1 MKVNV
6 VRSKNAVSLYIAKS
20 IRINGKSTSVIVE
33 KLGTLEEV
41 REKAGDMDPY
51 QWAKQRAA
59 FLTKEENK
67 EKRDIKITLSNHKLI
82 EPNTQSTFNVGYLF
96 LQKIFYELKLD
107 QLCESIS
114 TNSKIDYDL
123 SSILA
128 SLLYSRVLYPSSK
141 LSTFESSKKFLE
153 PQSYDLHH
161 IYRALDV
168 LAENNHLFQ
177 QHLYQHSEKVIERN
191 SSILYYDC
199 TNFFFEIETADGE
212 KQYGKSKEHRPNP
225 IIQMG
230 LFLDGNGIPLAFDMT
245 PGNTNEQKTL
255 QPLEQRVIRD
265 FELSKLI
272 VCTDAGLCSTNN
284 RKFNNIANRAY
295 VTIQPLKKLKKH
307 LKQWALDP
315 KGWYLPN
322 HTKEINLHE
331 IDYENNDAVYYKE
344 RWINENGLEER
355 IIVTFSPKYKRYCE
369 TIRNGQIE
377 RALKQIDAGKKPG
390 KAKSQN
396 DPSRF
401 IQASHTTNQGEV
413 ANECYLSLNQEMIM
427 YEQKYDGFY
436 GVITN
441 LEDDITEII
450 KINQRR
456 WEIEESFRIM
466 KSEFKA
472 RPVYVR
478 NDNRIRAHF
487 LTCFMAL
494 TLYRILEKR
503 LKEKY
508 TAETLIKTLK
518 EMDVH
523 HIRGAGYIP
532 LFKRNELT
540 DKLQSLVNYQL
551 STEIIDSTMMKK
563 NKRIS
568 RSRKITTFGT

>member
-1 MKVNV
+1 MRVKSTK
-6 VRSKNAVSLYIAKS
+6 SKNAESLYVIKS

-114 TNSKIDYDL
+114 ASSKIDYDL

-307 LKQWALDP
+307 LKEWALDP
-315 KGWYLPN
+315 KGWHLPN

-331 IDYENNDAVYYKE
+331 IDHENNEAVYYKE

-355 IIVTFSPKYKRYCE
+355 IIITFSPKYKRYCE
-369 TIRNGQIE
+369 KIRNGQIE

-401 IQASHTTNQGEV
+401 IQASHTTSQGEV

>member
-1 MKVNV
+1 MRVKSTK
-6 VRSKNAVSLYIAKS
+6 SKNAESLYVIKS
-20 IRINGKSTSVIVE
+20 IRVNGKSTSVIVE

-114 TNSKIDYDL
+114 INSKIDYDL

-427 YEQKYDGFY
+427 HEQKYDGFY

>member
-1 MKVNV
+1 MRVKSTK
-6 VRSKNAVSLYIAKS
+6 SKNAESLYVIKS
-20 IRINGKSTSVIVE
+20 IRVNGKSTSVIVE

-307 LKQWALDP
+307 LKEWALDP
-315 KGWYLPN
+315 KGWHLPN

-427 YEQKYDGFY
+427 HEQKYDGFY

-551 STEIIDSTMMKK
+551 STEIIDNTMMKK

>member
-114 TNSKIDYDL
+114 ASSKIDYDL

-427 YEQKYDGFY
+427 HEQKYDGFY

>member
-1 MKVNV
+1 MRVKSTK
-6 VRSKNAVSLYIAKS
+6 SKNAESLYVIKS
-20 IRINGKSTSVIVE
+20 IRVNGKSTSVIVE

-307 LKQWALDP
+307 LKEWALDP
-315 KGWYLPN
+315 KGWHLPN

-331 IDYENNDAVYYKE
+331 IDHENNEAVYYKE

-355 IIVTFSPKYKRYCE
+355 IIITFSPKYKRYCE
-369 TIRNGQIE
+369 KIRNGQIE

-390 KAKSQN
+390 KSKNQN

-401 IQASHTTNQGEV
+401 IQASHTTSQGEV

-540 DKLQSLVNYQL
+540 DKLQSLYNYQL